1 MLYLPS
7 ICYTIPSKG
16 KHRPT
21 SDRREHAMTD
31 ITANEFN
38 APIYSLIEMAEQKA
52 ADMREMAANADY
64 IAACEYLMEA
74 EAYEAG
80 QWERVVG
87 ADVVE
92 DTYKETRDFEHFEI

>member
-1 MLYLPS
+1 
-7 ICYTIPSKG
+7 
-16 KHRPT
+16 
-21 SDRREHAMTD
+21 MTD

-64 IAACEYLMEA
+64 IAACE
-74 EAYEAG
+74 
-80 QWERVVG
+80 WERVVG